1 MEPDLMG
8 GALDRPIEP
17 GDEQQQE
24 RRYGYGD
31 EREIKFQPEHDA
43 EHADNGQEIG
53 EYVERR
59 RGREVLDGLNVV
71 GDGGKQSAGLVGI
84 VEAEREVLQ
93 VVIHTHAQ
101 VVRHPLSYA
110 FRVIVID
117 VASDRSKGSN
127 EYR

>member
-1 MEPDLMG
+1 MKADLMG
-8 GALDRPIEP
+8 SALDRPVEP

-31 EREIKFQPEHDA
+31 NGEIKFQPEHDA
-43 EHADNGQEIG
+43 EHADDRQQIDQN
-53 EYVERR
+53 VES
-59 RGREVLDGLNVV
+59 RGRCKVLDGLNVV
-71 GDGGKQSAGLVGI
+71 GDGGKQYAGLVGI

-101 VVRHPLSYA
+101 VVRDPLPDA
-110 FRVIVID
+110 FRVIVVD
-117 VASDRSKGSN
+117 VASDCSQGGD